1 MLSKLTKIFKIIKAN
16 YSWETRRNYLVT
28 QGAEIGEGTRLN
40 CKVSA
45 FGTEPYLISIGENCL
60 FAGDIHLITH
70 DGGVKVLNSL
80 DYFDGKRMDKLGKIV
95 IGNNV
100 YLGYGAMVMPGVTI
114 GDNCVIGAK
123 AVVTRDIPS
132 NSVAVGMPAKVI
144 KTIDEYFETSKGD
157 FHPTAGMSSEDKKEY
172 VENNIK

>member
-1 MLSKLTKIFKIIKAN
+1 MLSKLTKIFKMIKAN
-16 YSWETRRNYLVT
+16 YSWETRRDYLLS
-28 QGAEIGEGTRLN
+28 QSAKIGEGTRLN

-45 FGTEPYLISIGENCL
+45 FGTEPYLISIGDNCL

-80 DYFDGKRMDKLGKIV
+80 DYFDGKRMDKLGIIV

-114 GDNCVIGAK
+114 GDNCV
-123 AVVTRDIPS
+123 
-132 NSVAVGMPAKVI
+132 
-144 KTIDEYFETSKGD
+144 
-157 FHPTAGMSSEDKKEY
+157 
-172 VENNIK
+172 